1 VHRPLLLLLLLAAFP
16 AIEDMPLRN
25 SSVFGDT
32 FCTAGNMAL
41 RTLYRKGA
49 AGSSVS
55 TAQGYQGLGNAPNT
69 EAACSYANDCTVG
82 LIHKLAMPKVLR
94 FSLVLLR
101 PSCAR

>member
-1 VHRPLLLLLLLAAFP
+1 MHSLHHSPVHRPLLLLLLLAAFP

-55 TAQGYQGLGNAPNT
+55 TAQSYQGLGNAPNT
-69 EAACSYANDCTVG
+69 EAACSYTND
-82 LIHKLAMPKVLR
+82 
-94 FSLVLLR
+94 
-101 PSCAR
+101 